1 MKIRYYIDPETEQP
15 HIYNHGVNEYEV
27 EDVLRKPGEDR
38 PDREGSRVS
47 IGRTKN
53 GRYLRVI
60 YVPDKEKIKMTS
72 QSKFPTGWDEKRVK
86 RVLQH
91 YESQSEDEA
100 VAEDEAAYEDTNQTF
115 MEIPNELIPV
125 VRELI
130 AKKTE
135 LTPNV

>member
-1 MKIRYYIDPETEQP
+1 
-15 HIYNHGVNEYEV
+15 
-27 EDVLRKPGEDR
+27 
-38 PDREGSRVS
+38 
-47 IGRTKN
+47 
-53 GRYLRVI
+53 
-60 YVPDKEKIKMTS
+60 MTR

-86 RVLQH
+86 RVLEH